1 MLVYFS
7 FLDILKI
14 KEISAIA
21 ESQFDLL
28 QPKMDN
34 IVAPYIFKLGGFVD
48 NGLKIQA
55 CVHRTIDLKI
65 VTGYRYVCTERYDK
79 EWKANRNFSM
89 SARINSQTDNELASD
104 MVRSSA
110 EGMGESGFR
119 AMCMASFKAEGTTR
133 SVKKDESETWEEDR
147 STIAALQDIQK
158 GIRGFLHPD
167 EDVWHTNDLVEA
179 IKEANEVAST
189 SDAA

>member
-1 MLVYFS
+1 VLVYFS

-14 KEISAIA
+14 PEISTIA

-48 NGLKIQA
+48 NGLKLQA

-89 SARINSQTDNELASD
+89 SARINSQTDNELAND

-167 EDVWHTNDLVEA
+167 EDVWYTNDLVVA
-179 IKEANEVAST
+179 IKEANEADVI
-189 SDAA
+189 

>member
-7 FLDILKI
+7 FYDVLKI
-14 KEISAIA
+14 PEIAAIA
-21 ESQFDLL
+21 DNPFDLL
-28 QPKMDN
+28 QPKMDD
-34 IVAPYIFKLGGFVD
+34 IVAPYLFKLGAFVD
-48 NGLKIQA
+48 HGLKIQA
-55 CVHRTIDLKI
+55 CVHRTLDLKV
-65 VTGYRYVCTERYDK
+65 VTGYRYVCTERYDN

-119 AMCMASFKAEGTTR
+119 AMCMANYKAEGTTR
-133 SVKKDESETWEEDR
+133 SMKKDESETWEEDR

-158 GIRGFLHPD
+158 GIRGYLHPD
-167 EDVWHTNDLVEA
+167 EDVWYTNDLVEA
-179 IKEANEVAST
+179 IKEANEAEVV
-189 SDAA
+189 